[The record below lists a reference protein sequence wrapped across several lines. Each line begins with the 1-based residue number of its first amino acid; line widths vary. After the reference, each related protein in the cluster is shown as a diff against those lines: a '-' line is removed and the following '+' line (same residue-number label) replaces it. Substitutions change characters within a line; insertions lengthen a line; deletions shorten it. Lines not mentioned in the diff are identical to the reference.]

1 MKKSTIVLTAAA
13 LAAAL
18 LGTDKPSMAQSG
30 STAQSLASLT
40 AKGYDA
46 NLASNALAANSDAAA
61 LLAGINAN
69 RRSNGLPVLALDP
82 ALGAAAMYQ
91 ETDQIQ
97 KHFSAF
103 FAYLADGVT
112 RVGAPQMAADFGSP
126 ATGVQEYAFGN
137 GFFMADTDNWPAL
150 LNDWQQSDAD
160 FAKAL
165 NDPTLNVCGINLVDS
180 SAPGTVGQHVYK
192 WVLVTGNNPNVTANA
207 QAAAVK
213 AKAVKANAQPTT
225 AQSLASLTAKGY
237 DANLA
242 SNALA
247 ANSDAA
253 ALLAGINANRR
264 SNGLPVLALDPALG
278 AAAMYQETDQIQKH
292 FSAFFAYLAD
302 GVTRVGAPQ
311 MAADFGSPATGVQE
325 YAFGN
330 GFFMA
335 DTDNW
340 PALLNDWQQSDADFA
355 KALNDPTLNVC
366 GINLVDSSAPG
377 TVGQHVYKW
386 VLVAGNNPNVTTTV
400 TTTGATINVSKL
412 NPSLA
417 AAALAAKQA
426 PLEAAFL
433 QSINNY
439 RASVGAPALATD
451 AALYPAAFYQA
462 RDASPRQAGLND
474 PASLAADFGSLRTA
488 FADTLDS
495 NWQIGANAHFGGY
508 FLGRMGTAADPTTW
522 NYLVSV
528 SRSLDPAFAALLG
541 DVTYSHC
548 GLSIADT
555 GLQAV
560 CPTNHLPYE
569 VYQWVIL
576 AGK

>member
-13 LAAAL
+13 LAVTL
-18 LGTDKPSMAQSG
+18 LGFGKPGNAQ
-30 STAQSLASLT
+30 TLAPLVSLT

-46 NLASNALAANSDAAA
+46 NLASNALATNASVQTANSGALTVGSEAAGM
-61 LLAGINAN
+61 LAAINAS
-69 RRSNGLPVLALDP
+69 RRSNGLPALALDP

-97 KHFSAF
+97 KHFSAS

-126 ATGVQEYAFGN
+126 ATGVQEDAFGN

-150 LNDWQQSDAD
+150 LNDWQQSDAT
-160 FAKAL
+160 FAAIL
-165 NDPTLNVCGINLVDS
+165 RNPGINVCGINLVNTT
-180 SAPGTVGQHVYK
+180 APG
-192 WVLVTGNNPNVTANA
+192 
-207 QAAAVK
+207 
-213 AKAVKANAQPTT
+213 
-225 AQSLASLTAKGY
+225 
-237 DANLA
+237 
-242 SNALA
+242 
-247 ANSDAA
+247 
-253 ALLAGINANRR
+253 
-264 SNGLPVLALDPALG
+264 
-278 AAAMYQETDQIQKH
+278 
-292 FSAFFAYLAD
+292 
-302 GVTRVGAPQ
+302 
-311 MAADFGSPATGVQE
+311 ATGPHT
-325 YAFGN
+325 YS
-330 GFFMA
+330 
-335 DTDNW
+335 W
-340 PALLNDWQQSDADFA
+340 L
-355 KALNDPTLNVC
+355 
-366 GINLVDSSAPG
+366 ILVGYNSS
-377 TVGQHVYKW
+377 VI
-386 VLVAGNNPNVTTTV
+386 
-400 TTTGATINVSKL
+400 TTTGPLFGPINVSKL